1 MRLIVPSPLPPYPA
15 PELSMVSR
23 GLLWLAMRL
32 ILPLLARCDGQFDA
46 LFPQGLALVI
56 RTRQFSISHLQRHLR
71 IGYRR
76 ACRLMTAIEATNLV
90 EREIGNT
97 R

>member
-1 MRLIVPSPLPPYPA
+1 MPNPLPPYPLPKRSFICKVA
-15 PELSMVSR
+15 V
-23 GLLWLAMRL
+23 GLTTRFA
-32 ILPLLARCDGQFDA
+32 LPLMARCDGRFDP
-46 LFPQGLALVI
+46 LFPQGLALVV
-56 RTRQFSISHLQRHLR
+56 RTKRFSISHLQRHLL

-90 EREIGNT
+90 KRDVANT